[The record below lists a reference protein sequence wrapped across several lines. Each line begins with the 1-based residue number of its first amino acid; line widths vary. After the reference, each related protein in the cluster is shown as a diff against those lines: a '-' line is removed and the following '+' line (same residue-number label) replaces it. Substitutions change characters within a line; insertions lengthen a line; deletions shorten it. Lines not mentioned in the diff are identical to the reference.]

1 MKIGHNSTL
10 NLRHFFLI
18 HDAFFPWELLEVDMM
33 ATLSLS
39 VRWLRK
45 GEKDGAQL
53 TQLPAIWHCESES
66 RGLSTFDGA
75 RQLNLGDLQH
85 SKIMTT
91 HSACLRE
98 RRRAA
103 ALVNSVE
110 RAAGCFLRLSYK
122 HTVRKMRYQPKNC
135 WLHQLKQRVEVD
147 DATQFRTPGLIPRLT
162 PQAFM
167 HLFRTSFNFR
177 LKISFF
183 FFRCLKKFLSCC
195 WLSEQSKPSKTT
207 NFWGFQCHFLIII

>member
-1 MKIGHNSTL
+1 M
-10 NLRHFFLI
+10 R
-18 HDAFFPWELLEVDMM
+18 FFPWELRQMTEADMM
-33 ATLSLS
+33 ATLSLGAVAS
-39 VRWLRK
+39 EGWKARCPINPVAGYLALR
-45 GEKDGAQL
+45 A
-53 TQLPAIWHCESES
+53 AESES

-91 HSACLRE
+91 HSACFRE

-135 WLHQLKQRVEVD
+135 WLHQLEQGVEVD
-147 DATQFRTPGLIPRLT
+147 DATQFRTPGLISRLT

-167 HLFRTSFNFR
+167 HFRTSFNFR
-177 LKISFF
+177 LKIPCFEISQEISLVLLA
-183 FFRCLKKFLSCC
+183 FRTK
-195 WLSEQSKPSKTT
+195 QTV
-207 NFWGFQCHFLIII
+207 QDR